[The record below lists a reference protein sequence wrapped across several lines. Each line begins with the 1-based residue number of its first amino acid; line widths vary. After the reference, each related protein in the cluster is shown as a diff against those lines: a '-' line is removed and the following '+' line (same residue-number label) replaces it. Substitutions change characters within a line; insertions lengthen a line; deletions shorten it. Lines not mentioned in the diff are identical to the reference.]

1 MLIPT
6 KRSVHYMKI
15 IKNIIIIIIITSVMS
30 YHYFDDCQSNKQKN
44 HDDDDDN
51 HLQYP
56 SVSFFL
62 FPYHSFIAIINW
74 TISHLEMF
82 SFFFRLILSIKI
94 VISSS
99 LHRKNKMKWKSLL
112 VDINNDDGHYDD
124 HHHDHYYNQN
134 VHIIEKT
141 IKKTTTLDWIEF
153 LLVCLFRCNE
163 MFLVMT
169 HTMMLIFSWWIS
181 QSEWIGH

>member
-1 MLIPT
+1 MLIST

-15 IKNIIIIIIITSVMS
+15 IKNIIIIIITSVMS
-30 YHYFDDCQSNKQKN
+30 YHYFDDCQSNKQKKSWWWW
-44 HDDDDDN
+44 
-51 HLQYP
+51 Q
-56 SVSFFL
+56 SSSISICIFFSL
-62 FPYHSFIAIINW
+62 SISFIH
-74 TISHLEMF
+74 SHHQLNHF
-82 SFFFRLILSIKI
+82 PFGNVLVFFRLILSIKI

-124 HHHDHYYNQN
+124 DHHEHYYNQN